1 MSFFVYLTVL
11 LVAAASAL
19 FGLDLLTSPLPPSP
33 PATQVASIAVQNKLS
48 RRAAAQAEADRKA
61 KSSNEA
67 LTPVYPASPDGPE
80 VRVVYPPTNETTG
93 AGTGADKAA
102 DDAMPAR
109 PPTPEAAAVQ
119 PPAPAEQE
127 GDTPE
132 TRHAATQPDRAP
144 QQARGPAS
152 GNDGTAAVK
161 ATATGESASS
171 SGDTPSAAA
180 AAVAQ
185 PVAQPAVQQNS
196 NRCDVQACAGA
207 YRSFRASDCTYQ
219 PFEGPRRLCE
229 RPETAQQKT
238 AETAPAPARATERRA
253 ERAPRQAR
261 NNEAELREVVRRVR
275 QMTEDAE
282 AEFDSPSIGERRI
295 IVIERSGWR

>member
-1 MSFFVYLTVL
+1 MSFFVYLAVL

-67 LTPVYPASPDGPE
+67 LTPVYPASPGGPE

-93 AGTGADKAA
+93 AGTSADKAA
-102 DDAMPAR
+102 DDAKPAQ
-109 PPTPEAAAVQ
+109 PPPITEAAAGQ
-119 PPAPAEQE
+119 PQAPAEHE
-127 GDTPE
+127 DNTPE

-144 QQARGPAS
+144 QQPRGPAS

-185 PVAQPAVQQNS
+185 PAAQLAAQQNS
-196 NRCDVQACAGA
+196 NRCDVRACASA

-219 PFEGPRRLCE
+219 PFQGPRRLCE
-229 RPETAQQKT
+229 RPETAQQRT
-238 AETAPAPARATERRA
+238 AETAPASVTERRA
-253 ERAPRQAR
+253 ERATRQAR
-261 NNEAELREVVRRVR
+261 NNEVELREVVRRVR
-275 QMTEDAE
+275 ELTEDAE
-282 AEFDSPSIGERRI
+282 SESDPPFLGERRI